1 MKKDKLNKNTFEIE
15 AQIEL
20 VEETDELLQ
29 EVASVVD
36 FPDNKTPDL
45 LFFTGIFVSSGENLN
60 KSYFL
65 PEELIKAYDTIPN
78 KALDIEHDESEIVG
92 HIYSC
97 SIIDQAGNKL
107 DIEELKNKNVE
118 ELNRMDLDIL
128 IGGILYKSRFP
139 ELAKEVKENKW
150 KLSMETYYQDYDV
163 KIGSVILSRKEAESL
178 GLVDEGSFGKPARI
192 VKNGVEIARGKVT
205 KVLRNLLFSGC
216 GLVKNPANPR
226 SLILETAKKT
236 GNGDELVIDLD
247 ADNKDIAQDFTS
259 PSADP
264 GGLDG
269 RDDIKQTSVGICVS
283 YKKRVIDATYE
294 GPGTK
299 VLHEN
304 WCTLYD
310 TGCTSPSREAT
321 HPDCLRR
328 KVIEITK
335 DYTKTKMKAAAAKDK
350 RGNLLAK
357 LQALLNKIN

>member
-1 MKKDKLNKNTFEIE
+1 MKRDNSYKDKPIEIE

-36 FPDNKTPDL
+36 LPENKTPDL

-65 PEELIKAYDTIPN
+65 PEELVKAYATIPN

-97 SIIDQAGNKL
+97 SIIDQEGNKL
-107 DIEELKNKNVE
+107 DIEELRNKNIA
-118 ELNRMDLDIL
+118 ELNRMSLDIL

-139 ELAKEVKENKW
+139 ELAKEVKDNKW

-163 KIGSVILSRKEAESL
+163 KIGSTILPRKEAEAL
-178 GLVDEGSFGKPARI
+178 GLLDESVFGKAAKI
-192 VKNGVEIARGKVT
+192 IKNGTEVASGKVT

-226 SLILETAKKT
+226 SLILETANKLD
-236 GNGDELVIDLD
+236 GANELIIDLD
-247 ADNKDIAQDFTS
+247 NVGKDKAQEFNS
-259 PSADP
+259 PSTDP
-264 GGLDG
+264 GGLNG
-269 RDDIKQTSVGICVS
+269 RDVLNQTSIGVCVS

-294 GPGTK
+294 GPDVK
-299 VLHEN
+299 VLHED
-304 WCTLYD
+304 WCMLYD
-310 TGCTSPSREAT
+310 RACTSPSREAT

-328 KVIEITK
+328 KIIEITK
-335 DYTKTKMKAAAAKDK
+335 DYTNTKMEAVSARDK
-350 RGNLLAK
+350 RGNLLAELK
-357 LQALLNKIN
+357 ALLKNS